1 MSKKNNNRIPRKFNS
16 IKGKILIKTNMDQPG
31 DILHIYKNDCGTGYL
46 AYNTRT
52 NKHAYIFPSMLRN
65 AEIFEIMEIA

>member
-1 MSKKNNNRIPRKFNS
+1 MANNRIPRKFNS
-16 IKGKILIKTNMDQPG
+16 IKGKMLIETNMNQTG

-52 NKHAYIFPSMLRN
+52 NKYAYVFASMLRN
-65 AEIFEIMEIA
+65 AEIFELLEVS